1 MLGQQ
6 RAGSTEQGILVTA
19 VARCLRVG
27 WPPVLKLVRLPAVA
41 DEKHGSAVR
50 DSDGVKPASVQLC
63 GAGDLGRLP
72 RVFLDL
78 MLVIL

>member
-1 MLGQQ
+1 MARKLSSDILKPKRSVLGQL

-50 DSDGVKPASVQLC
+50 DSDGVKPASVQISE
-63 GAGDLGRLP
+63 P
-72 RVFLDL
+72 
-78 MLVIL
+78 